1 MNQNTNKQIK
11 KAFAGEIIFSEG
23 LKGAPCM
30 YLIKEGQVEIFVVRD
45 DKRIILSKLGPG
57 ACFGEM
63 ALITTE
69 PRSASAKALSYCE
82 LYMVDQEY
90 LRSNIES
97 SPPLIRHI
105 VKSLIGRVKSMVNRV
120 ALQATG
126 QTVLVSYAQ
135 LLELM
140 SGQSQFELRKDD
152 KTAISCVPLKRVI
165 DKSRDLFGNSEK
177 RSRTILKFMESL
189 HLIRMEAGRD
199 NANEVYYA
207 AFDIV
212 DRAMKLPETTAQGI
226 NDLLRSDVELIDANE
241 LAQLVG
247 VDRKLLMSKLAT
259 DELSDEMFA
268 FRKSS
273 VLRWFE
279 SKGRDYFAQ
288 RAPKKSN
295 DMSGIED
302 LYGVDQITLFE
313 VVNQFEIH
321 EIATLL
327 QVYGS
332 EAVQGKI
339 NSALSKAKQAELRDA
354 CAKVQEV
361 DALQAEQI
369 QNRLMTLVRQSL
381 IGK

>member
-1 MNQNTNKQIK
+1 
-11 KAFAGEIIFSEG
+11 
-23 LKGAPCM
+23 M